1 MIELEQELENK
12 KRELDMIYDN
22 QKQLNEL
29 EISKKRE
36 LAQIET

>member
-29 EISKKRE
+29 EINKSRE
-36 LAQIET
+36 LAQI